1 MGGTVTVTD
10 GKVTAAAVL
19 PVVLRGR
26 LAVVAV
32 LAALVV
38 VVLGVR
44 YAGDAG
50 PGRTDARIGEAAY
63 GVGAPWWHIASA
75 TDFLGDPAGA
85 LLLLT
90 AVLVG
95 CPTVRRPRA
104 AVLLFAGPGLT
115 VGVTRLLKPLAAR
128 TINGDDNL
136 AFPSGHTAFLAA
148 FALALALLAA
158 GRYGL
163 GPTSGTV
170 LALGAACAA
179 GALMG
184 WAQVATGAHYPTD
197 TVGGCCT
204 ALAVVPAVAWVVDR
218 VADTRRRQP
227 GGAGEQRR

>member
-19 PVVLRGR
+19 PVAMRGR

-32 LAALVV
+32 FAGLVV
-38 VVLGVR
+38 VLLGVR

-50 PGRTDARIGEAAY
+50 PGRTDARLGAAAY
-63 GVGAPWWHIASA
+63 GVGAPWWDIANA
-75 TDFLGDPAGA
+75 TDFLGDPGGA

-90 AVLVG
+90 AGVVACLRA
-95 CPTVRRPRA
+95 RRPRA
-104 AVLLFAGPGLT
+104 AVLLLAGPALA
-115 VGVTRLLKPLAAR
+115 VGATRLLKPLAAR

-136 AFPSGHTAFLAA
+136 AFPSGHTAFLTA

-158 GRYGL
+158 GRFGL
-163 GPTSGTV
+163 GPTSGTA
-170 LALGAACAA
+170 LALAAASAA

-204 ALAVVPAVAWVVDR
+204 ALAVVPAAAWVIDR
-218 VADTRRRQP
+218 AADSRRR
-227 GGAGEQRR
+227 RTR

>member
-1 MGGTVTVTD
+1 MGGTVAVTD

-19 PVVLRGR
+19 PVVVRGR

-38 VVLGVR
+38 VALGVR

-63 GVGAPWWHIASA
+63 GVGAPWRHIASA

-90 AVLVG
+90 AGVAG
-95 CPTVRRPRA
+95 CLRTRRPRA
-104 AVLLFAGPGLT
+104 AVLLLAGPGLA
-115 VGVTRLLKPLAAR
+115 VGATRLLKPLAAR

-136 AFPSGHTAFLAA
+136 AFPSGHTAFLTA
-148 FALALALLAA
+148 FALALALLAT
-158 GRYGL
+158 GRFGL

-170 LALGAACAA
+170 LALGAASAA

-204 ALAVVPAVAWVVDR
+204 ALAVVPAAAWAIDR
-218 VADTRRRQP
+218 VS
-227 GGAGEQRR
+227 GALRLG

>member
-19 PVVLRGR
+19 PVKLRGC
-26 LAVVAV
+26 LAVVTV

-50 PGRTDARIGEAAY
+50 PGRADARIGQAAY

-90 AVLVG
+90 AGVVG
-95 CPTVRRPRA
+95 CLRARRPRA
-104 AVLLFAGPGLT
+104 AVLLLAGPGLA
-115 VGVTRLLKPLAAR
+115 VGATRLLKPLAAR

-136 AFPSGHTAFLAA
+136 AFPSGHTAFLTA

-158 GRYGL
+158 GRLGL
-163 GPTSGTV
+163 GPASGTA
-170 LALGAACAA
+170 LALGAASAA

-197 TVGGCCT
+197 TVGGWCT
-204 ALAVVPAVAWVVDR
+204 ALAVVPAAAWAVDR
-218 VADTRRRQP
+218 A
-227 GGAGEQRR
+227 AGLPRPRLG

>member
-1 MGGTVTVTD
+1 MTVTD

-44 YAGDAG
+44 YAGDTG

-90 AVLVG
+90 AGLVG
-95 CPTVRRPRA
+95 CPTARRPRA
-104 AVLLFAGPGLT
+104 AVLLLAGPGLA

-136 AFPSGHTAFLAA
+136 AYPSGHTAFLTA

-163 GPTSGTV
+163 GPTPGTV

-179 GALMG
+179 GVLMG

-204 ALAVVPAVAWVVDR
+204 ALAVVPAAARVIDR
-218 VADTRRRQP
+218 VADILAKKFSRNS
-227 GGAGEQRR
+227 

>member
-1 MGGTVTVTD
+1 MGGTVAVTD

-19 PVVLRGR
+19 PVVMRGR
-26 LAVVAV
+26 LAAVAV
-32 LAALVV
+32 LASLVV
-38 VVLGVR
+38 AGLGVR

-63 GVGAPWWHIASA
+63 GVGAPWWHIANA
-75 TDFLGDPAGA
+75 TDFLGDPGGA

-90 AVLVG
+90 AGAAG
-95 CPTVRRPRA
+95 CLRARRPRA
-104 AVLLFAGPGLT
+104 AVLLLAGPGLA

-136 AFPSGHTAFLAA
+136 AFPSGHTAFLTA

-158 GRYGL
+158 GRSGL
-163 GPTSGTV
+163 GPTSGTA
-170 LALGAACAA
+170 LALAAASAA

-204 ALAVVPAVAWVVDR
+204 ALAVVPAAAWVIDR
-218 VADTRRRQP
+218 VADARRLPVR
-227 GGAGEQRR
+227 